1 MRFCWSCGGDAD
13 EPEHAT
19 KHCDGRQGQIEATE
33 EEPKADDETYDA
45 WARAD
50 DPEPSHVAAAAVN
63 AKALEGRVIG
73 SLELAPALTTEEIT
87 RRLGHPHR
95 DSISPRMRSL
105 ERKGFV
111 ERVGK
116 RRNESGL
123 LATAWG
129 LTALGRTKLP

>member
-13 EPEHAT
+13 EPDHWRS
-19 KHCDGRQGQIEATE
+19 CDGRQGRIEAEAETPE
-33 EEPKADDETYDA
+33 SETYDA
-45 WARAD
+45 WARND

-63 AKALEGRVIG
+63 AKALEGKVIG
-73 SLELAPALTTEEIT
+73 SLEHDPALTTEEIT